1 MERTISMKRSSLR
14 YFTLI
19 ELLIV
24 IAIIAILAAML
35 LPALRSARETAKKAQ
50 CLANQK
56 NIGLYVHQ
64 YALSHNQ
71 STGVLSSWQTWY
83 KDLMLSNNGFQLNK
97 DSSSYYMDP
106 EMKKRM
112 ECLTGDGVAMSRIF
126 KCPGDTTKGTASY
139 ARNDP
144 QKGGTVRW
152 TNSTP
157 ETNPRVVDS
166 RLNKFRTPSD
176 LILITDRWDD
186 SHIPGQACNEGSGVR
201 AAGENDTTNAF
212 HIRRD
217 TSVGVEGDRKTAGR
231 HKGEAPILFVDGH
244 VTTRDYLQTIPKAYY
259 PSSSSDMGKLGD
271 LKWVGYAVGS
281 WSDDQDHKK

>member
-1 MERTISMKRSSLR
+1 MKRSSVR
-14 YFTLI
+14 HFTLI

-64 YALSHNQ
+64 YALNHNQ
-71 STGVLSSWQTWY
+71 STSVLSSWQTWY
-83 KDLMLSNNGFQLNK
+83 KDLMISNNGFQANK
-97 DSSSYYMDP
+97 ESSNNYMDP
-106 EMKKRM
+106 EMKKRL
-112 ECLTGDGVAMSRIF
+112 ECLTGEGAAMSRIF
-126 KCPGDTTKGTASY
+126 KCPADTTKGTASY

-152 TNSTP
+152 NGSTP
-157 ETNPRVVDS
+157 ETNPRVVDT

-201 AAGENDTTNAF
+201 SAAENDTTNAF

-217 TSVGVEGDRKTAGR
+217 TSVGVEGERKTAGR

-244 VTTRDYLQTIPKAYY
+244 VTTKDYLQTIPKAFY
-259 PSSSSDMGKLGD
+259 PSGSSLGRLEE

-281 WSDDQDHKK
+281 WTDDPNQKK

>member
-1 MERTISMKRSSLR
+1 MKRSSVR
-14 YFTLI
+14 HFTLI

-64 YALSHNQ
+64 YALNHNQ
-71 STGVLSSWQTWY
+71 STSVLSSWQTWY
-83 KDLMLSNNGFQLNK
+83 KDLMISNNGFQANK
-97 DSSSYYMDP
+97 ESSNNYMDP
-106 EMKKRM
+106 EMKKRL
-112 ECLTGDGVAMSRIF
+112 ECLTGEGAAMSRIF
-126 KCPGDTTKGTASY
+126 KCPADTTKGTASY

-152 TNSTP
+152 NGSTP
-157 ETNPRVVDS
+157 ETNPRVVDT

-201 AAGENDTTNAF
+201 SAAENDTTNAF

-244 VTTRDYLQTIPKAYY
+244 VTTKDYLQTIPKAFY
-259 PSSSSDMGKLGD
+259 PSGSSLGRLEE

-281 WSDDQDHKK
+281 WTDDPNQKK

>member
-1 MERTISMKRSSLR
+1 MKRPATR
-14 YFTLI
+14 IFTLI

-50 CLANQK
+50 CLTNQK

-71 STGVLSSWQTWY
+71 STGVLASWKTWY
-83 KDLMLSNNGFQLNK
+83 KDMLIANNGFLDGRDGSNN
-97 DSSSYYMDP
+97 YLDP
-106 EMKKRM
+106 DMKKRKD
-112 ECLTGDGVAMSRIF
+112 CLNGEGLAMTRVF
-126 KCPGDTTKGTASY
+126 KCPADTTQGTAGY

-144 QKGGTVRW
+144 QKGGTMVW
-152 TNSTP
+152 NGSTP
-157 ETNPRVVDS
+157 ETSPRVVS
-166 RLNKFRTPSD
+166 TRLNKIHDPAD

-201 AAGENDTTNAF
+201 SAAENDTTNAF

-231 HKGEAPILFVDGH
+231 HKGEAPILFADGH
-244 VTTRDYLQTIPKAYY
+244 VTNRDYLKTIPKAYY
-259 PSSSSDMGKLGD
+259 PSGSSLGKLD
-271 LKWVGYAVGS
+271 ELKWVGYAVGN
-281 WSDDQDHKK
+281 WTDYADKKN

>member
-1 MERTISMKRSSLR
+1 MKRSATHD
-14 YFTLI
+14 FTLI

-50 CLANQK
+50 CLTNQK

-71 STGVLSSWQTWY
+71 STGVLASWKTWY
-83 KDLMLSNNGFQLNK
+83 KDMIIANNGFLDGR
-97 DSSSYYMDP
+97 DSSNNYLDP
-106 EMKKRM
+106 DMKKRKD
-112 ECLTGDGVAMSRIF
+112 CLNGEGLAMTRVF
-126 KCPGDTTKGTASY
+126 KCPADTTQGTASY

-144 QKGGTVRW
+144 QKGGTMVW
-152 TNSTP
+152 NGSTP
-157 ETNPRVVDS
+157 ETTPRVVS
-166 RLNKFRTPSD
+166 TRLNKIHDPAD

-201 AAGENDTTNAF
+201 SAAENDTTNAF

-231 HKGEAPILFVDGH
+231 HKGEAPILFADGH
-244 VTTRDYLQTIPKAYY
+244 VTNRDYLKTIPKAYY
-259 PSSSSDMGKLGD
+259 PSGSSLGKLD
-271 LKWVGYAVGS
+271 ELKWVGYAVGN
-281 WSDDQDHKK
+281 WTDYADKKN

>member
-1 MERTISMKRSSLR
+1 MKRSFLR
-14 YFTLI
+14 HFTLI

-83 KDLMLSNNGFQLNK
+83 KDLMISNNGFQAGK
-97 DSSSYYMDP
+97 ESSKNYMDP
-106 EMKKRM
+106 EMKKRL
-112 ECLTGDGVAMSRIF
+112 ECLTGEGAAMSRIF

-152 TNSTP
+152 NGSTP

-176 LILITDRWDD
+176 LILVTDRWDD

-201 AAGENDTTNAF
+201 SAAENDTTNAF

-217 TSVGVEGDRKTAGR
+217 TSVGVEGERKTAGR

-244 VTTRDYLQTIPKAYY
+244 VTTKDYLQTIPKAYY
-259 PSSSSDMGKLGD
+259 PSGSGLGRLD
-271 LKWVGYAVGS
+271 ELKWVGYAVGS
-281 WSDDQDHKK
+281 WSDDPDQKK